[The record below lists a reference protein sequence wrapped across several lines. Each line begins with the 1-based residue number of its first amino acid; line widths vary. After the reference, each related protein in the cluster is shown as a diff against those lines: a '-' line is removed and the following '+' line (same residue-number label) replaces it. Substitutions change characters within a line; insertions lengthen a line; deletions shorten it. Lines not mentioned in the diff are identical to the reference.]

1 MQEPIDS
8 KSLIDRAE
16 ELVSLA
22 KKAGATEA
30 DAITVR
36 SRSRSVSVRLGKVEL
51 TASELQVR
59 TISRAYQ
66 MFGLIGMLHGRRAK
80 GTLALT
86 IALGRVRTVSRGKYG
101 LNKKILD
108 ITVDDGQTH
117 RIIVDDFDRFGDA
130 LRAQLAAAGAA
141 QWNVASA

>member
-1 MQEPIDS
+1 MSTALTTTEPAPLARS
-8 KSLIDRAE
+8 HGGLI
-16 ELVSLA
+16 
-22 KKAGATEA
+22 AGKLN
-30 DAITVR
+30 
-36 SRSRSVSVRLGKVEL
+36 VRLGKVEL

-66 MFGLIGMLHGRRAK
+66 MFGLIGMLLGRRAK